1 MTIDQVKKN
10 SSPLNQWDEEERIF
24 GKTTPGPS
32 MGWSNR
38 QV

>member
-10 SSPLNQWDEEERIF
+10 PHPLNQWDEEERIF